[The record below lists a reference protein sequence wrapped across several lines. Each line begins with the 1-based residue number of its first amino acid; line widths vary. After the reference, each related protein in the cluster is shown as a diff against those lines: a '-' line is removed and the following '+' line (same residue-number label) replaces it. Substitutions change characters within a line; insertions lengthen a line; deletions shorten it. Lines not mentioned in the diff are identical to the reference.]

1 MWKAGDRKSS
11 MFLSFLD
18 SFLDEN
24 KNDSFPFKSN
34 VLFSLFVGNS
44 GSQTLKL
51 LSIFSDYSLKISMS
65 ICTSPLLLGPRKIQA
80 DMGLF
85 SKVTLLSKA

>member
-1 MWKAGDRKSS
+1 

-24 KNDSFPFKSN
+24 ESDNFLFKSN
-34 VLFSLFVGNS
+34 VFHPLFVENS

-51 LSIFSDYSLKISMS
+51 LSIFSDDTLKISMS
-65 ICTSPLLLGPRKIQA
+65 ICTLPLLLGPRKIQA

-85 SKVTLLSKA
+85 SEVALLSQAWVV